1 MILDK
6 GAKTFCEDRIIF
18 TTNGAEMITYPYAK
32 EATHRLDISQK
43 SIQMDHRLNI
53 KSKTINFLDDNK
65 GEYLDDLDFG
75 STLEYQKI
83 SHNS

>member
-6 GAKTFCEDRIIF
+6 GAKIFCEDRIIF

-43 SIQMDHRLNI
+43 FHKR
-53 KSKTINFLDDNK
+53 
-65 GEYLDDLDFG
+65 
-75 STLEYQKI
+75 KI
-83 SHNS
+83 F